1 MRVSRVAAAII
12 RPVKKIIIA
21 LAGSGG
27 LVLAAGC
34 GGGPDSAAPAPTPTA
49 STSSSKP
56 TVSPTPVELTRADI
70 GQKVQA
76 ALKKQGT
83 YRMTITWQYEQFKNL
98 TATVKFTGAGEDYS
112 LSGAGGSV
120 IGVGGQYF
128 YKDGPLAGKAKWTKY
143 DPKARGHK
151 AVTTNGLIVLYRK
164 IVQSSRVLDGAPY
177 SSQFAISSGPLV
189 GEVPTTRYVMLIDL
203 RKAAADNKV
212 YGPFLSTKEAEE
224 QKTLPVSVLIDPN
237 GLPRRLDYGTGDN
250 AFSVEFSNFG
260 TKAVITP
267 PAKQQIAK

>member
-1 MRVSRVAAAII
+1 MM

-21 LAGSGG
+21 LAGCGG

-34 GGGPDSAAPAPTPTA
+34 GGGADSATPAPTPTA
-49 STSSSKP
+49 SKSSSKP

-70 GQKVQA
+70 GQQVQA

-83 YRMTITWQYEQFKNL
+83 YRMKITWQYEQDKNL
-98 TATVKFTGAGEDYS
+98 TATVKFTGAGEDFS
-112 LSGAGGSV
+112 LSGADGSV

-128 YKDGPLAGKAKWTKY
+128 YKDGPLSSKAKWTKY
-143 DPKARGHK
+143 DPKAKGHK

-164 IVQSSRVLDGAPY
+164 LVQSPRLLDGAPY
-177 SSQFAISSGPLV
+177 SSQFAVSPGPYV

-203 RKAAADNKV
+203 RKAAADKKV
-212 YGPFLSTKEAEE
+212 YGPFLSAMEAEE
-224 QKTLPVSVLIDPN
+224 AKTLPLSALLDSN
-237 GLPRRLDYGTGDN
+237 GLLRELNYGTGEN
-250 AFSVEFSNFG
+250 AFSVELDNFG
-260 TKAVITP
+260 TKTVITL